1 MDSIID
7 QVRRLQNEDNT
18 ETVKNTKNEKSFIK
32 SFILTILVSL
42 VKSIYRSTILWF
54 LLMNVFSRLN
64 YTQLDWITVFFIYS
78 IYDMFILSYL
88 VDKKDN
94 KINSTD

>member
-94 KINSTD
+94 KKNSTD